1 MKQND
6 LHTKVKQLESQL
18 EGDVAIDLSH
28 RLMYATDASVYRELP
43 LGVVRPKSR
52 EDIRKLIRFGR
63 ENHIPIIPRTAGT
76 SLAGQVVGSGLVVD
90 VSRYMTGILELN
102 TEENWI
108 RIEPGV
114 ILDELN
120 QFVAKHGLFFGPE
133 TSSSSRCMIGGMV
146 GNNSCGAHSVIYGS
160 TRDHVISVKTIL
172 SDGSEAEFADITL
185 PELTEKMQS
194 GTLEGRIYKQIIE
207 TLSDPVNQENIRR
220 EYPDPSIHRRNT
232 GYAIDL
238 LLETEPFLRVEGRGS
253 KDEDRSPRHHGTT
266 SPLNLA
272 KLLAGSEGTLAFI
285 TEIKLNLVPLPPP
298 EKALVC
304 VHCRSIEEAL
314 KANLV
319 ALKYQPGSV
328 ELIDKVI
335 LDCTTENISQ
345 RRNRFFLEGDPGA
358 ILIVEFARE
367 HREEIIRLAREM
379 EREMRDAGYGYAFP
393 VISPPDLNRVWAL
406 RKAGLGVLSNYP
418 GDRKPVTVIDDTAVT
433 PESLPGYIGEIGQLL
448 ERLGLN
454 CVYHAHAGSG
464 ELHLRPVLNLKAAQ
478 DVKLFHTIALETA
491 KLVKKYKGSLSGE
504 HGDGRLR
511 GEFIPLMIGEENY
524 KLIQSIKQ
532 TWDPEGIFNPGKIT
546 QTPRMNTSLRDHPD
560 QVLRQIDTNFDFSA
574 NDGIV
579 RATEQ
584 CNGSGDCRNTHL
596 TGQWMCPS
604 YMALK
609 DEHTTTRAR
618 ANILREFLTNS
629 SEKNP
634 FNHTEIHEVMDLCLS
649 CKACKSECPSNVD
662 MTKLKAEFL
671 QHWYD
676 ANGIPLRSKLVAHI
690 TTLNRLGTISP
701 AIYNFFQKN
710 RIMAGL
716 IKAILKFATKR
727 SLPLLHE
734 TTLRSWLGKNLD
746 TMNATLQERKGSLY
760 LLVDEFTNYN
770 DVEVGIRFVRLLHT
784 LGYEVLVCDHP
795 VSGRSFLSKGLLRK
809 ARKLAIRNVEIFSSN
824 VSEEKPLVGI
834 EPSAVLGFRD
844 EYPDLVGANLREKA
858 FTLARHV
865 LLFDEFIVQEI
876 AAGHITPNQFTTEPA
891 QIKLHGHCH
900 QKALASVESSRM
912 MLSLPLNY
920 SVEEIRSGCCGMAGS
935 FGYEKEHYDLSMQ
948 VGELVL
954 FPEIRKSAE
963 DVLITAPGTSCRQ
976 QIKDGTGREAL
987 HPVEVL
993 WKAVRR

>member
-1 MKQND
+1 
-6 LHTKVKQLESQL
+6 
-18 EGDVAIDLSH
+18 
-28 RLMYATDASVYRELP
+28 
-43 LGVVRPKSR
+43 
-52 EDIRKLIRFGR
+52 
-63 ENHIPIIPRTAGT
+63 
-76 SLAGQVVGSGLVVD
+76 
-90 VSRYMTGILELN
+90 
-102 TEENWI
+102 
-108 RIEPGV
+108 
-114 ILDELN
+114 
-120 QFVAKHGLFFGPE
+120 E

-146 GNNSCGAHSVIYGS
+146 GNNSCGAHSIIYGS

-172 SDGSEAEFADITL
+172 SDGSEAEFEDITP
-185 PELTEKMQS
+185 PELTEKMKS
-194 GTLEGRIYKQIIE
+194 GTLEGKIYRHINEI
-207 TLSDPVNQENIRR
+207 LSDPMNQENIRR

-238 LLETEPFLRVEGRGS
+238 LLETTPFASPQSAV
-253 KDEDRSPRHHGTT
+253 RSPQSSVTSHHITT
-266 SPLNLA
+266 SPYHHITTSPYHHITTSPYHHITTPPLNLA

-304 VHCRSIEEAL
+304 VHCLSIEEAL
-314 KANLV
+314 QANLI

-367 HREEIIRLAREM
+367 HREEILRLTREM

-393 VISPPDLNRVWAL
+393 VVFPPELSRVWAL

-433 PESLPGYIGEIGQLL
+433 PESLPGYIKEIGQLL
-448 ERLGLN
+448 ERFGLN

-464 ELHLRPVLNLKAAQ
+464 ELHLRPVLNLKNTQ
-478 DVKLFHTIALETA
+478 DVELFHTVALETA

-532 TWDPEGIFNPGKIT
+532 TWDPDGIFNPGKIT
-546 QTPRMNTSLRDHPD
+546 QTPRMNTSLRDHPG
-560 QVLRQIDTNFDFSA
+560 QVVRQIDTIFDFSA

-584 CNGSGDCRNTHL
+584 CNGSGDCRNTNR

-609 DEHTTTRAR
+609 DEYATTRAR
-618 ANILREFLTNS
+618 ANILREFLTNFS
-629 SEKNP
+629 KENP
-634 FNHTEIHEVMDLCLS
+634 FNHPEILKVMDLCLS

-662 MTKLKAEFL
+662 ITKLKAEFL
-671 QHWYD
+671 QHWHD
-676 ANGIPLRSKLVAHI
+676 ANGIPLRSTLIANI
-690 TTLNRLGTISP
+690 ITLNRLGTLSP
-701 AIYNFFQKN
+701 AIYNFFQRN

-716 IKAILKFATKR
+716 IKAMLKFAKKR
-727 SLPLLHE
+727 SLPLLHK

-746 TMNATLQERKGSLY
+746 NLNATLQERKGSLY

-770 DVEVGIRFVRLLHT
+770 DVEAGIRFVRLLHE

-795 VSGRSFLSKGLLRK
+795 FSGRSFLSKGLLRK
-809 ARKLAIRNVEIFSSN
+809 ARKLAIRNVEIFSSK

-844 EYPDLVGANLREKA
+844 EYPDLVGANLREEA
-858 FTLARHV
+858 LTLARHT

-876 AAGHITPNQFTTEPA
+876 TAGHITSNQFTTEPA

-920 SVEEIRSGCCGMAGS
+920 SVEEIKSGCCGMAGS

-954 FPEIRKSAE
+954 FPEIRKSA
-963 DVLITAPGTSCRQ
+963 DDMLIAAPGTSCRH

-993 WKAVRR
+993 WKAVRKR